1 MKSCVLVIVAGA
13 QIVAGKASA
22 ADDEIWCRLYEEP
35 GFRGHSLELGIDG
48 KREFDGDTFWNDQV
62 SSLRTHA
69 GGLCF
74 VTVYD
79 GPGMFYDEKN
89 RSENL
94 SGDLATL
101 DMAWDNQITSV
112 ACYCPSD

>member
-1 MKSCVLVIVAGA
+1 MKSCVLGMIAALLAGA
-13 QIVAGKASA
+13 PAFV

-35 GFRGHSLELGIDG
+35 DFKGHSIELGIDG

-74 VTVYD
+74 ITVYD

-101 DMAWDNQITSV
+101 GPDWDNQITSV